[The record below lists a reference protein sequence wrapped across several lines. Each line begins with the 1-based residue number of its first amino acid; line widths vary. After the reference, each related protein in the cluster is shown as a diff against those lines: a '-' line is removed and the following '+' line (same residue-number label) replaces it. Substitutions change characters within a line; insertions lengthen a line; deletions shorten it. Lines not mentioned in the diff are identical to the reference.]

1 VLPSDLGAHPY
12 VLHVKRLQPRTRVVN
27 RIKGLEKWWG
37 NVLLFDGAVYSL
49 PLEKQ
54 FPTLWHF
61 NFDNGQLFFTF
72 YPTRRRH
79 GFSTLSAHKRAW
91 PTPVFM
97 FRLQIFGIRQAAHLF
112 LSSSGPPIF
121 VVKRSTSF
129 SRQATNLFTTGKW
142 SISRPPNKLDASVHF
157 YSKDYISLQVTVE
170 GPSKSKSQK
179 PSVKRW
185 LL

>member
-1 VLPSDLGAHPY
+1 MC
-12 VLHVKRLQPRTRVVN
+12 
-27 RIKGLEKWWG
+27 
-37 NVLLFDGAVYSL
+37 L

-91 PTPVFM
+91 PNPVFYVSIAD
-97 FRLQIFGIRQAAHLF
+97 FWH
-112 LSSSGPPIF
+112 STSGPPIF

-129 SRQATNLFTTGKW
+129 SRHATNLFTTGKW
-142 SISRPPNKLDASVHF
+142 NISRPPDKLDASVHF

-170 GPSKSKSQK
+170 GPSTSKSPK